1 MTTVLDP
8 KPTLDPKPILEPPP
22 QTPLV
27 LRTRPALRVSDDE
40 FFELCRQN
48 RDLRIEQTAGGEW
61 IIMVPTGG
69 ETGSRNNEVSRQLG
83 NWARQDD
90 TGIAFDSSTGYILPN
105 GAKRSPDASWVR
117 RSRLAALTPEQKTKF
132 LPLCPDFVIELR
144 SPSDS
149 LTDTQDKMAEY
160 RDNGARRG
168 WLIDAAERR
177 VHVYRPG
184 GDLDVLDAPAF
195 ISADPELA
203 GFTLDLARV
212 WEPGF

>member
-1 MTTVLDP
+1 ML
-8 KPTLDPKPILEPPP
+8 
-22 QTPLV
+22 PLV
-27 LRTRPALRVSDDE
+27 LRARPALRVSDDE
-40 FFELCRQN
+40 FFEFCQQN

-83 NWARQDD
+83 NWAREDD
-90 TGIAFDSSTGYILPN
+90 TGIAFDSSTGYVLPN
-105 GAKRSPDASWVR
+105 GAKRSPDASWVL
-117 RSRLAALTPEQKTKF
+117 RSRLATLTPEQKQKF

-149 LTDTQDKMAEY
+149 LTDTQHKMAEF
-160 RDNGARRG
+160 RDNGARLG

-184 GDLDVLDAPAF
+184 IETDVLDAPENVP
-195 ISADPELA
+195 ADPEMG
-203 GFTLDLARV
+203 GFTLDMAHV

>member
-1 MTTVLDP
+1 MTTVLEP
-8 KPTLDPKPILEPPP
+8 KPLLETNPLL
-22 QTPLV
+22 PLV
-27 LRTRPALRVSDDE
+27 LRARPALKVSDDE
-40 FFELCRQN
+40 FFEFCRQN

-61 IIMVPTGG
+61 IIMPPTGF
-69 ETGSRNNEVSRQLG
+69 ETGNRNQEVSRQLG

-90 TGIAFDSSTGYILPN
+90 TGIAVDSSTGYILPN

-117 RSRLAALTPEQKTKF
+117 RARLAVLTPEQKQKF

-149 LTDTQDKMAEY
+149 LADTRDKMAEY
-160 RDNGARRG
+160 QDNDARMG

-184 GDLDVLDAPAF
+184 GNIDVLDAPESV
-195 ISADPELA
+195 SADPELP
-203 GFTLDLARV
+203 GFTLDLAHV
-212 WEPGF
+212 

>member
-1 MTTVLDP
+1 MTI
-8 KPTLDPKPILEPPP
+8 ILEQNPML
-22 QTPLV
+22 PLV
-27 LRTRPALRVSDDE
+27 LRARPALRVSDDE
-40 FFELCRQN
+40 FFEFCRQN

-61 IIMVPTGG
+61 VIMAPTGG

-90 TGIAFDSSTGYILPN
+90 TGVAFDSSTGYVLPN

-117 RSRLAALTPEQKTKF
+117 RSRLAALTPEQKRKF

-149 LTDTQDKMAEY
+149 LADTQDKMAEY
-160 RDNGARRG
+160 RGNGARLG
-168 WLIDAAERR
+168 WLLDAAERR

-184 GDLDVLDAPAF
+184 AEVEILDAPA
-195 ISADPELA
+195 SVAADSELA
-203 GFTLDLARV
+203 GFTLDLAYV

>member
-1 MTTVLDP
+1 MTI
-8 KPTLDPKPILEPPP
+8 ILEQNPML
-22 QTPLV
+22 PLV
-27 LRTRPALRVSDDE
+27 LRARPALRVSDDE
-40 FFELCRQN
+40 FFNFCQQN

-90 TGIAFDSSTGYILPN
+90 TGVAFDSSTGYVLPN
-105 GAKRSPDASWVR
+105 GAKRSPDASWVL
-117 RSRLAALTPEQKTKF
+117 RSRLALLTPEQKKKF

-149 LTDTQDKMAEY
+149 LADTQDKMAEY
-160 RDNGARRG
+160 RGNGARLG
-168 WLIDAAERR
+168 WLLDAAERR

-184 GDLDVLDAPAF
+184 AAVEVLDAPPSV
-195 ISADPELA
+195 SADPELP
-203 GFTLDLARV
+203 GFTLDLAYV